1 MKQGINNHTMYLPYE
16 VFNVEH
22 SPVVAAVDLYKM
34 LVGEILMLTDVLV
47 GNAACKNKCD
57 SHAI

>member
-1 MKQGINNHTMYLPYE
+1 MPHEIL
-16 VFNVEH
+16 NVEH
-22 SPVVAAVDLYKM
+22 SPVVAADDAYKM

-57 SHAI
+57 SQYAM